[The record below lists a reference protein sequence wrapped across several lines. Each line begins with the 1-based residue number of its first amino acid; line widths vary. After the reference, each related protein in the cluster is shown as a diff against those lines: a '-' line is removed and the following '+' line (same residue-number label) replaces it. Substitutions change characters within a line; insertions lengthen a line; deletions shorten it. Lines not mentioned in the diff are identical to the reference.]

1 MRKFYILTIAAAVLL
16 STAACSSGTTS
27 AGEADDSITI
37 GFAVP
42 VLANPYWSQN
52 VDFAKAV
59 ATDLGAEIVVAD
71 AKSSESTQLTNV
83 QNLIS
88 QGVDGIIF
96 GPVTVSVGPAI
107 LDACK
112 TAQIKCAAVAR
123 KPGVEADASNAGHYV
138 GYVVG
143 NDYGDGEAAAKA
155 LVDAGGS
162 KCVVMSGQQGNS
174 VADDRLQGFV
184 DFAGDNGM
192 EILSTF
198 RPAEVASEGQQATEN
213 FLAQFPGPGFDCLY
227 VFDGDAGTGAI
238 SALTNKGVIDRV
250 LVANLDANPENQK
263 AIKDGTLIAS
273 GAAGEF
279 VNGGFATILVY
290 DAIKGFEP
298 KSREIVLDGVV
309 VDKDNVDAYAEQYG
323 GTPAVYDVKKL
334 SQAYNPDATTDDL
347 VIVVE

>member
-1 MRKFYILTIAAAVLL
+1 MRKNYVLTIAAAVLL
-16 STAACSSGTTS
+16 LTAACSGPT
-27 AGEADDSITI
+27 GDGDNADDTVTI

-52 VDFAKAV
+52 VDFAKA
-59 ATDLGAEIVVAD
+59 AAAELGAEIVVAD

-96 GPVTVSVGPAI
+96 GPVTVAVGPAI

-112 TAQIKCAAVAR
+112 VAKIQCAAVAR
-123 KPGVEADASNAGHYV
+123 KPGVEADASNADYYV

-143 NDYGDGEAAAKA
+143 NDYGDGEAAAQA
-155 LVDAGGS
+155 LSEAGAT

-184 DFAGDNGM
+184 DYAADNGL

-227 VFDGDAGTGAI
+227 VFDGDAGTGAL
-238 SALTNKGVIDRV
+238 SALANKGVIDKV
-250 LVANLDANPENQK
+250 KVANLDANPENQK

-273 GAAGEF
+273 AAAGEF

-290 DAIKGFEP
+290 DAINGHAP
-298 KSREIVLDGVV
+298 KSREVVLNGVV
-309 VDKDNVDAYAEQYG
+309 VNKDNVDAYSEQYS
-323 GTPAVYDVKKL
+323 GTPTIYDIKNL
-334 SQAYNPDATTDDL
+334 SQTYNPDATTDDL
-347 VIVVE
+347 VIVVK